1 VIPNDFE
8 SALDSF
14 GASAL
19 LFRTIQLCRDCPKPL
34 RRLLIDFRQN
44 WQWLELERIRKSGP
58 DITMRTAYTMYVLCS
73 LLDPPE
79 EMPFDSGKAGSA
91 LDALA
96 QSPLC
101 SPWTA
106 VIPLDGVGAFGTDD

>member
-1 VIPNDFE
+1 MIPNDFE